1 MKKPILRIRPFLLMG
16 AAILVFSCSKDD
28 DNGSTETQ
36 VSQNE
41 LNTVLQTDEIS
52 GIADDV
58 IRDVIDNGYTAKS
71 SGNETCYVA
80 DWMETGYSI
89 AFDNCKEGGKNLN
102 GSLSVVFKEEGGS
115 YAYTVTYD
123 ELTVGDIELRG
134 TRTIVFG
141 GEENSLV
148 MDVTSDLSLTM
159 GDGKVISEK
168 GVKRIALIIGADS
181 SRVTV
186 DGDWVVGIDSNTY
199 TVSIPK
205 VLETQIGCEY
215 VGKGNMTLG
224 KNGLEVFVDFGDGSC
239 DDVAELEY
247 PDGTKET
254 ISLKE

>member
-1 MKKPILRIRPFLLMG
+1 MG

-36 VSQNE
+36 VSQTE

-102 GSLSVVFKEEGGS
+102 GSLSVVFKEEGDS

-134 TRTIVFG
+134 IRTIVFG

-159 GDGKVISEK
+159 GDGKMISEEGIK
-168 GVKRIALIIGADS
+168 KIAVVVGADQGM
-181 SRVTV
+181 VTV
-186 DGDWVVGIDSNTY
+186 DGDWVVKIDNDTY

-215 VGKGNMTLG
+215 VGKGNMALG
-224 KNGLEVFVDFGDGSC
+224 KNGLEVSVDFGDGSC